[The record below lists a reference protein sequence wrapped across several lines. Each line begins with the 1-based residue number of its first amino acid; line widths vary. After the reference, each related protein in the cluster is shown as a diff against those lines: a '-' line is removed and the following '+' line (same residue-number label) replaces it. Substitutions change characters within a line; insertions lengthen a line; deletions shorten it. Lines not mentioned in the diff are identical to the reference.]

1 LQIKDLQEGHEYSVR
16 IMARNEVG
24 LSDPLES
31 EEPIK
36 VIRPPGK
43 THSNNFLRFIFVK
56 CSNPIFILIVVMLF
70 KTYNFRLY
78 FKFKSHSQIEIIDK
92 K

>member
-43 THSNNFLRFIFVK
+43 TYSNNFLSFNFGK
-56 CSNPIFILIVVMLF
+56 YSNPIFILLVIMFL